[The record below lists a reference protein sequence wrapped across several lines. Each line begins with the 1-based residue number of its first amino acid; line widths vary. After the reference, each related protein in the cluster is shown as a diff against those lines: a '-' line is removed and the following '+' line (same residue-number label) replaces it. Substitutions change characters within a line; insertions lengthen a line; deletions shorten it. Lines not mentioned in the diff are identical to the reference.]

1 MIRSFADK
9 RTAAIFAGHAV
20 RGLPGSI
27 QQRAW
32 MKLVAID
39 AAGGLDDL
47 RSRLAIVWRFCVAT
61 AGDNAAFAST
71 TNGACALSG
80 ATVRLGKS
88 RSSTITKDGKTMT
101 IEREDVDRQRIDF
114 SDVVSGRLA
123 PVHPGE
129 VLRDE
134 FLTPLAL
141 SVYQLAQALKIS
153 RPRLNDV
160 VLGRRG
166 VTVDTALRLGRYF
179 GTTPVF
185 WLNLQTRYDL
195 DVAELTVRREIELQI
210 DPHAA

>member
-1 MIRSFADK
+1 
-9 RTAAIFAGHAV
+9 
-20 RGLPGSI
+20 
-27 QQRAW
+27 
-32 MKLVAID
+32 
-39 AAGGLDDL
+39 
-47 RSRLAIVWRFCVAT
+47 
-61 AGDNAAFAST
+61 
-71 TNGACALSG
+71 
-80 ATVRLGKS
+80 
-88 RSSTITKDGKTMT
+88 MT
-101 IEREDVDRQRIDF
+101 IEREDVERQRVDF

-141 SVYQLAQALKIS
+141 SVYQLAQALKVS

-179 GTTPVF
+179 GTTPEF

-210 DPHAA
+210 EPHAA

>member
-1 MIRSFADK
+1 
-9 RTAAIFAGHAV
+9 
-20 RGLPGSI
+20 
-27 QQRAW
+27 
-32 MKLVAID
+32 
-39 AAGGLDDL
+39 
-47 RSRLAIVWRFCVAT
+47 
-61 AGDNAAFAST
+61 
-71 TNGACALSG
+71 
-80 ATVRLGKS
+80 
-88 RSSTITKDGKTMT
+88 MT

-129 VLRDE
+129 VLRDD

-141 SVYQLAQALKIS
+141 SVYQLAQALKVS

-179 GTTPVF
+179 GTTPEF
-185 WLNLQTRYDL
+185 WLNLQIRYDL

-210 DPHAA
+210 EPHAA